1 MLKRILYTLLSVL
14 LLSLPWLGGSA
25 LTLFVAFVPLL
36 WIQSDV
42 AAKTGRRGK
51 PLRFWPYAMATF
63 TLWWLATVWWVGF
76 AAVIGVVAATV
87 TGTVLMSG
95 AFLIYHAVW
104 RRAKR
109 ALAYTVLVSGW
120 IAYEYLFLNGEI
132 SFPWLVLGNGFSM
145 DVKLVQWYEYTG
157 AVGGSLWVL
166 VVNLLVF
173 EAWKRR
179 REPVRWIAPAVALLL
194 PAVVSLIMYATYEE
208 PSERT
213 KITVVQPNIDPYH
226 EKFVL
231 KQSEQNEL
239 LIGLMDQAP
248 QDADLIVAPE
258 TAIDEYFWEEYLERT
273 PSILLFHDFIRQRKP
288 GTMVVTGANTYVPY
302 DSEETASPTA
312 RERGGQWY
320 DVFNTAL
327 GLDSTEAIKIHHKG
341 KLVIGAEMLP
351 YYSVIR
357 KWKFLFVDLG
367 GLSGQIGYG
376 KVREVFTAPGGVR
389 AGPAICYEAVYGEY
403 FTEFV
408 RNGAQVMC
416 VISNDGWWRDTPG
429 HRYLFAYSRLRAV
442 ENRRSIARSA
452 NTGIS
457 GFIDQ
462 RGDVLQKL
470 GWDQRGALTDSLS
483 LNDRMTFYTR
493 YGDVIGR
500 VSNYVFVLGL
510 LYFMAYRFRRKSHI
524 VD

>member
-1 MLKRILYTLLSVL
+1 
-14 LLSLPWLGGSA
+14 
-25 LTLFVAFVPLL
+25 
-36 WIQSDV
+36 
-42 AAKTGRRGK
+42 
-51 PLRFWPYAMATF
+51 
-63 TLWWLATVWWVGF
+63 
-76 AAVIGVVAATV
+76 
-87 TGTVLMSG
+87 
-95 AFLIYHAVW
+95 
-104 RRAKR
+104 
-109 ALAYTVLVSGW
+109 
-120 IAYEYLFLNGEI
+120 
-132 SFPWLVLGNGFSM
+132 
-145 DVKLVQWYEYTG
+145 
-157 AVGGSLWVL
+157 
-166 VVNLLVF
+166 
-173 EAWKRR
+173 
-179 REPVRWIAPAVALLL
+179 
-194 PAVVSLIMYATYEE
+194 MYATYEE

-273 PSILLFHDFIRQRKP
+273 PSMLLFHDFIRQRKP

-367 GLSGQIGYG
+367 GLSGTDRI
-376 KVREVFTAPGGVR
+376 RESARGVYRSGRRPCR
-389 AGPAICYEAVYGEY
+389 AGDLLRGGLRRI
-403 FTEFV
+403 FHRV
-408 RNGAQVMC
+408 RSQRGAGDVRDFERRL
-416 VISNDGWWRDTPG
+416 VADTPG

-500 VSNYVFVLGL
+500 VSSYVFVLGL

>member
-1 MLKRILYTLLSVL
+1 
-14 LLSLPWLGGSA
+14 
-25 LTLFVAFVPLL
+25 
-36 WIQSDV
+36 
-42 AAKTGRRGK
+42 
-51 PLRFWPYAMATF
+51 
-63 TLWWLATVWWVGF
+63 
-76 AAVIGVVAATV
+76 
-87 TGTVLMSG
+87 
-95 AFLIYHAVW
+95 
-104 RRAKR
+104 
-109 ALAYTVLVSGW
+109 
-120 IAYEYLFLNGEI
+120 
-132 SFPWLVLGNGFSM
+132 
-145 DVKLVQWYEYTG
+145 
-157 AVGGSLWVL
+157 
-166 VVNLLVF
+166 
-173 EAWKRR
+173 
-179 REPVRWIAPAVALLL
+179 
-194 PAVVSLIMYATYEE
+194 
-208 PSERT
+208 
-213 KITVVQPNIDPYH
+213 
-226 EKFVL
+226 
-231 KQSEQNEL
+231 
-239 LIGLMDQAP
+239 MDQAP

-273 PSILLFHDFIRQRKP
+273 PSMLLFHDFIRQRKP

-302 DSEETASPTA
+302 DSEETVSPTA

-500 VSNYVFVLGL
+500 VSSYVFVLGL

>member
-1 MLKRILYTLLSVL
+1 M
-14 LLSLPWLGGSA
+14 
-25 LTLFVAFVPLL
+25 
-36 WIQSDV
+36 
-42 AAKTGRRGK
+42 
-51 PLRFWPYAMATF
+51 
-63 TLWWLATVWWVGF
+63 
-76 AAVIGVVAATV
+76 
-87 TGTVLMSG
+87 
-95 AFLIYHAVW
+95 
-104 RRAKR
+104 
-109 ALAYTVLVSGW
+109 LVSGW

-157 AVGGSLWVL
+157 ALGGSLWVL

-273 PSILLFHDFIRQRKP
+273 PSMLLFHDFIRQRKP

-327 GLDSTEAIKIHHKG
+327 GLDSTEAIEIHHKG

-376 KVREVFTAPGGVR
+376 KVRKVFTAPGGVR

-442 ENRRSIARSA
+442 ENRRSIARQRQYRYFRIHRPARRRVAKTRMGPARSA
-452 NTGIS
+452 DRFVEPERQDDFLYPLRGCDRS
-457 GFIDQ
+457 GVELCVRAGPALFHGLPFPAEEPY
-462 RGDVLQKL
+462 RRLKVYLPVFARKVLFVQ
-470 GWDQRGALTDSLS
+470 
-483 LNDRMTFYTR
+483 
-493 YGDVIGR
+493 I
-500 VSNYVFVLGL
+500 VFE
-510 LYFMAYRFRRKSHI
+510 
-524 VD
+524 